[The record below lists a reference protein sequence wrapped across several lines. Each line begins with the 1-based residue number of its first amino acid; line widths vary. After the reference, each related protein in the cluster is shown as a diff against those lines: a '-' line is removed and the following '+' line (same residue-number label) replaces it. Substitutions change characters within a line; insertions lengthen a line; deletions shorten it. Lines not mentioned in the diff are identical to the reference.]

1 MNFVGRRKSSAPLA
15 AAGAGGGKR
24 GAAAASLRKG
34 GRLPVYVASVFF
46 FICVFV
52 MYGDD
57 IQSLMYGPLTTRAPD
72 AGGRR
77 QQQQQVVVVPRRD
90 IASSEKPAAVLHRSD
105 ERDEKPKQHGGAVNT
120 ATEPERSA
128 VATTTAEPAP
138 AAVEMP
144 KKPAVDDTS
153 KSGKKKKA
161 DAGGKKKK
169 KKPRRQRAARKTV
182 VPAALGVPETC
193 DLSKGRW
200 VFDNASYPLYKEEE
214 CQFLTSQVTCMKN
227 GRRDDTY
234 QKWRWQPND
243 CDMPRFDAKLF
254 MERLRGKRFMFVGDS
269 LNRNQ
274 WESMVCLVQSAVS
287 PGKKYVSWE
296 GQRVVFHAWE
306 YNATVEFYW
315 APFLVESNSD
325 DPKIHSIQHR
335 IIKADTIAAHA
346 ENWRGVDYL
355 VFNTYIW
362 WMNTLNMKVTRPGA
376 QSWEEHDEV
385 VRIQAYRK
393 VLTTWANWVNDNI
406 DPARTSVFFMSMS
419 PLHISPQVWGNPDGI
434 RCAKETMPL
443 LEWHGPLWLGMDWD
457 MFHEANNVSR
467 KASPRVPITFVD
479 ITTMSER
486 RKDGHTSVHTIRQG
500 KVLGP
505 EEQADPGTYAD
516 CIHWCLPGVP
526 DIWNLVLYTR
536 ILSRPAIQFG

>member
-1 MNFVGRRKSSAPLA
+1 MNFVGRRKSSSL
-15 AAGAGGGKR
+15 AGAGAGAGADAFGGKH
-24 GAAAASLRKG
+24 AVASLRRG

-46 FICVFV
+46 VLCVIV
-52 MYGDD
+52 MYGED
-57 IQSLMYGPLTTRAPD
+57 IRSLTYEPLASVPAPAVPAAD
-72 AGGRR
+72 MASAGR
-77 QQQQQVVVVPRRD
+77 QKVVVVPRRD
-90 IASSEKPAAVLHRSD
+90 ISSSEKPAAVLHRGD
-105 ERDEKPKQHGGAVNT
+105 QEKPKQHAV
-120 ATEPERSA
+120 
-128 VATTTAEPAP
+128 TAEPAP
-138 AAVEMP
+138 AVETP
-144 KKPAVDDTS
+144 QKKVDA
-153 KSGKKKKA
+153 KIKKKA
-161 DAGGKKKK
+161 GKKPKK
-169 KKPRRQRAARKTV
+169 ARRQRAARKTM
-182 VPAALGVPETC
+182 VPPALGVPETC

-200 VFDNASYPLYKEEE
+200 VFDNTSYPLYREDE

-234 QKWRWQPND
+234 QKWRWQPKH
-243 CDMPRFDAKLF
+243 CSMPRFDAKLF

-274 WESMVCLVQSAVS
+274 WESMVCLLQSAS
-287 PGKKYVSWE
+287 PPGKKYVSWE
-296 GQRVVFHAWE
+296 GQRVVFHAWAF
-306 YNATVEFYW
+306 NATVEFYW

-325 DPKIHSIQHR
+325 DPKIHSIQDR

-362 WMNTLNMKVTRPGA
+362 WMNTLNMKVMRPGG

-385 VRIQAYRK
+385 VRIEAYRK
-393 VLTTWANWVNDNI
+393 VLTTWARWVNENV

-419 PLHISPQVWGNPDGI
+419 PLHLSPQVWGNPDGI

-443 LEWHGPLWLGMDWD
+443 LDWHGPLWLGMDWD
-457 MFHEANNVSR
+457 MFHEAKNVSR
-467 KASPRVPITFVD
+467 AASPRVPITFVD

-536 ILSRPAIQFG
+536 IMSRPAIQFS

>member
-1 MNFVGRRKSSAPLA
+1 MSLAGRRKSSL
-15 AAGAGGGKR
+15 AGAGA
-24 GAAAASLRKG
+24 GAGADAFGAKHAVTSLRKG

-46 FICVFV
+46 VLCVIV
-52 MYGDD
+52 MYGED
-57 IQSLMYGPLTTRAPD
+57 IRSLTRVPALTVPATTGGGGGVVGVG
-72 AGGRR
+72 GGR
-77 QQQQQVVVVPRRD
+77 QVVVPRRD
-90 IASSEKPAAVLHRSD
+90 ISASEKPAAVLHHSD
-105 ERDEKPKQHGGAVNT
+105 QEKPKHAVT
-120 ATEPERSA
+120 TTTTTTTTEPEPVA
-128 VATTTAEPAP
+128 VVEKPPQDKVDTTKSQ
-138 AAVEMP
+138 
-144 KKPAVDDTS
+144 KKTS
-153 KSGKKKKA
+153 SKKKA
-161 DAGGKKKK
+161 
-169 KKPRRQRAARKTV
+169 KKPRRQRAAKKTV
-182 VPAALGVPETC
+182 VPPALGVPETC

-200 VFDNASYPLYKEEE
+200 VFDNTSYPLYREEE

-234 QKWRWQPND
+234 QKWRWQPKD
-243 CDMPRFDAKLF
+243 CSMPRFDAKLF

-306 YNATVEFYW
+306 FNATVEFYW

-335 IIKADTIAAHA
+335 IIKADTIGAHA

-362 WMNTLNMKVTRPGA
+362 WMNTVDMKVMRPGGK
-376 QSWEEHDEV
+376 SWAEHDEV
-385 VRIQAYRK
+385 VRIEAYRK
-393 VLTTWANWVNDNI
+393 VLTTWASWVNDNI

-443 LEWHGPLWLGMDWD
+443 LDWHGPLWLGMDWD
-457 MFHEANNVSR
+457 MFHQAKNVSR
-467 KASPRVPITFVD
+467 RASPRVPITFVD

-536 ILSRPAIQFG
+536 ILSRPALQLE

>member
-1 MNFVGRRKSSAPLA
+1 MSYAGRRKSSH
-15 AAGAGGGKR
+15 AGAGAGVDPF
-24 GAAAASLRKG
+24 GAKQAVSSLRRG
-34 GRLPVYVASVFF
+34 GRLPVYVAGVFF
-46 FICVFV
+46 VVCVLI
-52 MYGDD
+52 MYAED
-57 IQSLMYGPLTTRAPD
+57 IRSLTRGPPSTTLPAT
-72 AGGRR
+72 ATVGGGGH
-77 QQQQQVVVVPRRD
+77 VAVPRRD
-90 IASSEKPAAVLHRSD
+90 MSASQKAAVLHRDD
-105 ERDEKPKQHGGAVNT
+105 ERP
-120 ATEPERSA
+120 
-128 VATTTAEPAP
+128 
-138 AAVEMP
+138 
-144 KKPAVDDTS
+144 KPAVGTETVQAEVRKVAAA
-153 KSGKKKKA
+153 KSTKSKKA
-161 DAGGKKKK
+161 KKTKK
-169 KKPRRQRAARKTV
+169 ARRQRAARKTV
-182 VPAALGVPETC
+182 VPPVLNVPETC

-200 VFDNASYPLYKEEE
+200 VFDNTSYPLYREEE

-243 CDMPRFDAKLF
+243 CSMPRFDAKLF

-274 WESMVCLVQSAVS
+274 WESMVCLVQSAS
-287 PGKKYVSWE
+287 PPGKKYVTWE
-296 GQRVVFHAWE
+296 DQRVIFHAWE

-335 IIKADTIAAHA
+335 IIKADTIEAHA
-346 ENWRGVDYL
+346 KNWRGVDYL

-362 WMNTLNMKVTRPGA
+362 WMNTLNMKVMRPAG

-385 VRIQAYRK
+385 VRIEAYRK
-393 VLTTWANWVNDNI
+393 VLTTWASWVNENV

-443 LEWHGPLWLGMDWD
+443 LEWNGPLWLGMDWD
-457 MFHEANNVSR
+457 MFHAARNISR
-467 KASPRVPITFVD
+467 AVAPRVPITFVD

-500 KVLGP
+500 KVLTP
-505 EEQADPGTYAD
+505 EQQADPNTYAD

-536 ILSRPAIQFG
+536 ILSRPAVQLG

>member
-1 MNFVGRRKSSAPLA
+1 MHQFAGRRKSSL
-15 AAGAGGGKR
+15 AGAGAN
-24 GAAAASLRKG
+24 GAAAAYDPFGAKHAVTSLRKG
-34 GRLPVYVASVFF
+34 GRLPVYVAGVIF
-46 FICVFV
+46 CVFV
-52 MYGDD
+52 LIMYGED
-57 IQSLMYGPLTTRAPD
+57 IRSLTLEPLTRVPPPPKLTVTSSGGGAHVV
-72 AGGRR
+72 AG
-77 QQQQQVVVVPRRD
+77 PRRD
-90 IASSEKPAAVLHRSD
+90 TSTSSHQKAAVLHHD
-105 ERDEKPKQHGGAVNT
+105 DEKQTP
-120 ATEPERSA
+120 
-128 VATTTAEPAP
+128 ATTSTVKETTVRQAEEVAVPKVTAATPA
-138 AAVEMP
+138 EKEI
-144 KKPAVDDTS
+144 KKA
-153 KSGKKKKA
+153 KKK
-161 DAGGKKKK
+161 G
-169 KKPRRQRAARKTV
+169 RRQRSAKKTV
-182 VPAALGVPETC
+182 VPPVLGVPETC
-193 DLSKGRW
+193 DLSKGKW
-200 VFDNASYPLYKEEE
+200 VFDNTSYPLYKEEE
-214 CQFLTSQVTCMKN
+214 CTFLTSQVTCMKN

-234 QKWRWQPND
+234 QKWRWQPKG

-254 MERLRGKRFMFVGDS
+254 IERLRGKRMMFVGDS

-274 WESMVCLVQSAVS
+274 WESMVCLVQKAVS

-296 GQRVVFHAWE
+296 GQRIVFHAWE

-335 IIKADTIAAHA
+335 IINADKIAAHA
-346 ENWRGVDYL
+346 EHWRGVDYL
-355 VFNTYIW
+355 IFNTYIW
-362 WMNTLNMKVTRPGA
+362 WMNTLDMKVMRPGGG
-376 QSWEEHDEV
+376 SWEEHDEV
-385 VRIQAYRK
+385 VRIEAYKK
-393 VLTTWANWVNDNI
+393 VLTTWAGWVNENV

-434 RCAKETMPL
+434 RCAKETIPL

-457 MFHEANNVSR
+457 MFHAARNISR
-467 KASPRVPITFVD
+467 HAAPRVPITFVD

-536 ILSRPAIQFG
+536 IMSRPALQVA

>member
-1 MNFVGRRKSSAPLA
+1 MHFAGRRKSSL
-15 AAGAGGGKR
+15 AGAGA
-24 GAAAASLRKG
+24 GAFVGSFGAKHAVSSLRKG
-34 GRLPVYVASVFF
+34 GRLPVYVAGVFF
-46 FICVFV
+46 FIFV
-52 MYGDD
+52 IIMYGED
-57 IQSLMYGPLTTRAPD
+57 IQSLTLEPLTRDPPLVPAAP
-72 AGGRR
+72 GGGEH
-77 QQQQQVVVVPRRD
+77 VAVPRRD
-90 IASSEKPAAVLHRSD
+90 ISSSQKATVLHRD
-105 ERDEKPKQHGGAVNT
+105 DEKPKPTVKETVQET
-120 ATEPERSA
+120 RK
-128 VATTTAEPAP
+128 VAKSKK
-138 AAVEMP
+138 P
-144 KKPAVDDTS
+144 KKP
-153 KSGKKKKA
+153 
-161 DAGGKKKK
+161 
-169 KKPRRQRAARKTV
+169 KKPKRPRPAKKTV
-182 VPAALGVPETC
+182 VPAVLNVPETC

-200 VFDNASYPLYKEEE
+200 VFDNTSYPLYREEE
-214 CQFLTSQVTCMKN
+214 CQFLTAQVTCMKN

-243 CDMPRFDAKLF
+243 CSMPRFDAKLF

-274 WESMVCLVQSAVS
+274 WESMVCLVQSAS
-287 PGKKYVSWE
+287 SQGKKYVTWE
-296 GQRVVFHAWE
+296 DQRVVYHAVE

-362 WMNTLNMKVTRPGA
+362 WMNTLNMKIMRPAG

-385 VRIQAYRK
+385 VRIEAYRK
-393 VLTTWANWVNDNI
+393 VLTTWASWVNENV

-443 LEWHGPLWLGMDWD
+443 LDWHGPLWLGMDWD
-457 MFHEANNVSR
+457 MFHVAKKTSR
-467 KASPRVPITFVD
+467 AAAPRVPITFVD

-526 DIWNLVLYTR
+526 DIWNLILYTR
-536 ILSRPAIQFG
+536 ILSRPAIQLG

>member
-1 MNFVGRRKSSAPLA
+1 MNFAGRRKSSSL
-15 AAGAGGGKR
+15 AGAGVGAGGDAFGGKH
-24 GAAAASLRKG
+24 AAAASPLRKG

-46 FICVFV
+46 FLCVIV
-52 MYGDD
+52 MYGED
-57 IQSLMYGPLTTRAPD
+57 IRSLTVDPLTTRVPPAPTMTVPAAGD
-72 AGGRR
+72 ASTAGRR
-77 QQQQQVVVVPRRD
+77 GVVVPRRD
-90 IASSEKPAAVLHRSD
+90 ISSSEKPTAVLHGSD
-105 ERDEKPKQHGGAVNT
+105 QEKPKQHAVET
-120 ATEPERSA
+120 TEEETKHSATSTEPS
-128 VATTTAEPAP
+128 P
-138 AAVEMP
+138 AAE
-144 KKPAVDDTS
+144 KKPE
-153 KSGKKKKA
+153 KKA
-161 DAGGKKKK
+161 DGKSKKKT
-169 KKPRRQRAARKTV
+169 KKPRRRQRAAKKTV

-200 VFDNASYPLYKEEE
+200 VFDNTSYPLYKEEE

-243 CDMPRFDAKLF
+243 CSMPRFDAKLF

-274 WESMVCLVQSAVS
+274 WESMVCLVQSAS
-287 PGKKYVSWE
+287 PPGKKYVSWE
-296 GQRVVFHAWE
+296 GQRIVFHAWH

-335 IIKADTIAAHA
+335 IIKADTIAKHA
-346 ENWRGVDYL
+346 ENWVGVDYL

-362 WMNTLNMKVTRPGA
+362 WMNTLNMKVVRPGA
-376 QSWEEHDEV
+376 LSWEEHDEV
-385 VRIQAYRK
+385 VRIEAYRK
-393 VLTTWANWVNDNI
+393 VLTTWARWVDENV
-406 DPARTSVFFMSMS
+406 DPERTSVFFMSMS
-419 PLHISPQVWGNPDGI
+419 PLHVSPQVWGNPDGI

-443 LEWHGPLWLGMDWD
+443 LDWHGPLWLGMDWD

-467 KASPRVPITFVD
+467 AASPRVPITFVD

-536 ILSRPAIQFG
+536 ILSRPAVQLS

>member
-15 AAGAGGGKR
+15 AAGAGGGKH

>member
-1 MNFVGRRKSSAPLA
+1 MNFPGRRKSSLAGAGA
-15 AAGAGGGKR
+15 AAGN
-24 GAAAASLRKG
+24 GAFVDPFGAKQAVSSLRRG
-34 GRLPVYVASVFF
+34 GRLPVYVAGVFF
-46 FICVFV
+46 VLCVLV
-52 MYGDD
+52 MYGED
-57 IQSLMYGPLTTRAPD
+57 IRSLTLEPLARVPPPTLPAK
-72 AGGRR
+72 ASGGGGRGGGGR
-77 QQQQQVVVVPRRD
+77 VAVPRRD
-90 IASSEKPAAVLHRSD
+90 MSSSSSQKAAVLHRD
-105 ERDEKPKQHGGAVNT
+105 EEKPKPKPAAGKETVQA
-120 ATEPERSA
+120 A
-128 VATTTAEPAP
+128 AEEEAPKAP
-138 AAVEMP
+138 AKPSKP
-144 KKPAVDDTS
+144 KRARKP
-153 KSGKKKKA
+153 
-161 DAGGKKKK
+161 

-182 VPAALGVPETC
+182 VVPPVLNVPETC

-200 VFDNASYPLYKEEE
+200 VFDNASYPLYREEQCE
-214 CQFLTSQVTCMKN
+214 FLTSQVTCMRN

-243 CDMPRFDAKLF
+243 CSMPRFDAKLF

-274 WESMVCLVQSAVS
+274 WESMVCLVQSALS
-287 PGKKYVSWE
+287 PGKKYVTWE
-296 GQRVVFHAWE
+296 DQRVIFHAVE

-335 IIKADTIAAHA
+335 IIRADTIAAHA
-346 ENWRGVDYL
+346 QNWRGVDYL

-362 WMNTLNMKVTRPGA
+362 WMNTLNMKVMRPSG
-376 QSWEEHDEV
+376 QSWEEHDEM
-385 VRIQAYRK
+385 VRIEAYRK
-393 VLTTWANWVNDNI
+393 VLTTWASWVNDNI

-443 LEWHGPLWLGMDWD
+443 LEWNGPLWLGMDWD
-457 MFHEANNVSR
+457 MFHAASNVSR
-467 KASPRVPITFVD
+467 AAAPRVPITFVD

-500 KVLGP
+500 KVLTP

-536 ILSRPAIQFG
+536 ILSRPALQLS

>member
-1 MNFVGRRKSSAPLA
+1 MNQAGRRKSSLA
-15 AAGAGGGKR
+15 GAGAGAGGG
-24 GAAAASLRKG
+24 GAAAFGGAKQAVTSLRKG
-34 GRLPVYVASVFF
+34 GRLPVYVAGVFF
-46 FICVFV
+46 VLCV
-52 MYGDD
+52 
-57 IQSLMYGPLTTRAPD
+57 ILMYGEDIRSLTMEPLRASTTVPD
-72 AGGRR
+72 AAPAGGGRR
-77 QQQQQVVVVPRRD
+77 VVVVPRRD
-90 IASSEKPAAVLHRSD
+90 ISSSEKPAAVLHRSD
-105 ERDEKPKQHGGAVNT
+105 QEKPKHAVT
-120 ATEPERSA
+120 MQAPEAA
-128 VATTTAEPAP
+128 VVVTPPQATTKAAAAEPTARS
-138 AAVEMP
+138 
-144 KKPAVDDTS
+144 S
-153 KSGKKKKA
+153 KQKKA
-161 DAGGKKKK
+161 K
-169 KKPRRQRAARKTV
+169 KKPRRQRPAKKTV
-182 VPAALGVPETC
+182 VLPSALSVPETC

-200 VFDNASYPLYKEEE
+200 VFDNASYPLYREEE
-214 CQFLTSQVTCMKN
+214 CEFLTSQVTCMKN

-234 QKWRWQPND
+234 QKWRWQPRD
-243 CDMPRFDAKLF
+243 CTMPRFDAKLF
-254 MERLRGKRFMFVGDS
+254 MERLRGKRMMFVGDS

-274 WESMVCLVQSAVS
+274 WESMVCLAQAASP

-296 GQRVVFHAWE
+296 GQRIVYHAWTF
-306 YNATVEFYW
+306 NATVEFYW

-335 IIKADTIAAHA
+335 IIKADAIAAHA
-346 ENWRGVDYL
+346 EHWRGVDYL

-362 WMNTLNMKVTRPGA
+362 WMNTMNMKVMRPGG

-385 VRIQAYRK
+385 VRIEAYRK
-393 VLTTWANWVNDNI
+393 VLTTWANWVNDNV

-443 LEWHGPLWLGMDWD
+443 LKWHGPLWLGMDWD
-457 MFHEANNVSR
+457 MFREAKNVSR
-467 KASPRVPITFVD
+467 MESPRVPITFLD

-526 DIWNLVLYTR
+526 DIWNLMIYTR
-536 ILSRPAIQFG
+536 IMSRPAVQLE